1 MDSLLERSRGLRAF
15 LESARR
21 TSRDC
26 SSRFR
31 LTASHLGLEVGKIV
45 ALMSDAPSLPI
56 APHALPFRLAKGA
69 LGATMVLLLFGGLVT
84 TIGAGM
90 AVAGWID
97 AEGHFLPLFPFAKW
111 FRDIPTF
118 AEHTHRMLGVLVG
131 LLLIAMVIA
140 TFAKDRR
147 ISARLVAIG
156 ALLAVIA
163 QGIIGGT
170 RVLENSQGL
179 AFLHGAVGQAVFAIL
194 WCTTLFLMPSYQ
206 SGGRTTAEASRRI
219 TSVGMVATAI
229 IYGQILLGAWFRHSI
244 RHATTM
250 PSTGESIFPM
260 AAFIAHGM
268 GAIVV
273 VGAVLVL
280 AKSVRTGWEDSED
293 ETVRKIL
300 RRQELWLHICFGM
313 QLILG
318 LGSLSTLGME
328 RTAIPVVIIT
338 TLHVLFGALLLSA
351 AAGSSLWGR
360 RLEAAPTNSTSAELS

>member
-1 MDSLLERSRGLRAF
+1 
-15 LESARR
+15 
-21 TSRDC
+21 
-26 SSRFR
+26 
-31 LTASHLGLEVGKIV
+31 
-45 ALMSDAPSLPI
+45 
-56 APHALPFRLAKGA
+56 
-69 LGATMVLLLFGGLVT
+69 
-84 TIGAGM
+84 
-90 AVAGWID
+90 
-97 AEGHFLPLFPFAKW
+97 
-111 FRDIPTF
+111 
-118 AEHTHRMLGVLVG
+118 
-131 LLLIAMVIA
+131 
-140 TFAKDRR
+140 
-147 ISARLVAIG
+147 
-156 ALLAVIA
+156 
-163 QGIIGGT
+163 
-170 RVLENSQGL
+170 
-179 AFLHGAVGQAVFAIL
+179 
-194 WCTTLFLMPSYQ
+194 MPSYQ
-206 SGGRTTAEASRRI
+206 SGGRTTTEASRRI
-219 TSVGMVATAI
+219 TSVGTVATAI

-273 VGAVLVL
+273 AGAVLVL

-313 QLILG
+313 QFMLG

-360 RLEAAPTNSTSAELS
+360 RLEAAQTNSTSAELS